1 MISLGSAD
9 PFADLLLSAP
19 TVLELLLI
27 GRVSESVR
35 GGGGGPRPGRQH
47 EEELVEDEEVL
58 VGGMASLEKCKKV
71 TNAEKNDEQ
80 GLASN

>member
-1 MISLGSAD
+1 MVSLGSAD

-19 TVLELLLI
+19 IVLELLLI

-35 GGGGGPRPGRQH
+35 GGGGGPRPERQH
-47 EEELVEDEEVL
+47 EEELVEDEEV
-58 VGGMASLEKCKKV
+58 VSGMASSEKCNKV
-71 TNAEKNDEQ
+71 ANAEKNDEQ

>member
-1 MISLGSAD
+1 MASLGSAD

-19 TVLELLLI
+19 IVLELLLI

-47 EEELVEDEEVL
+47 EEELVEDEEV
-58 VGGMASLEKCKKV
+58 VSGMASSEKCKKV

-80 GLASN
+80 GFASN

>member
-1 MISLGSAD
+1 M
-9 PFADLLLSAP
+9 
-19 TVLELLLI
+19 LELLLI

-47 EEELVEDEEVL
+47 EEELVEDEQV
-58 VGGMASLEKCKKV
+58 VSGMASLEKCKKV

>member
-1 MISLGSAD
+1 M
-9 PFADLLLSAP
+9 
-19 TVLELLLI
+19 
-27 GRVSESVR
+27 
-35 GGGGGPRPGRQH
+35 GGPDLVVED